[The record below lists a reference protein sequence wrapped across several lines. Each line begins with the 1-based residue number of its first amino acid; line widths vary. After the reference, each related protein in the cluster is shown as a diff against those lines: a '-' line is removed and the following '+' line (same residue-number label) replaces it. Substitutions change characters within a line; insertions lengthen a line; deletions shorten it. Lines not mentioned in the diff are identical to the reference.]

1 MEKTKQYEGMIRTAM
16 KETGGR
22 KPVMTVGHGINVEE
36 PHNKKLIP
44 KDVVEGKRP
53 ITDKE
58 DEAAVK
64 ANQRI
69 AASDSDKFGGQGFR
83 KLDKR
88 AQDVVEDMH
97 YNMGAP
103 RMGGFKKL
111 KEATGAGDYR
121 RMADEIRYTDG
132 KTKKKESPYYQQTK
146 GRAKEHVKTL
156 RDLADEK
163 ELGDEIKRQ
172 LER

>member
-1 MEKTKQYEGMIRTAM
+1 MDKTKQYEGMIRTAM

-36 PHNKKLIP
+36 PHNKKLLP
-44 KDVVEGKRP
+44 KDVVEGKRE

-121 RMADEIRYTDG
+121 RMADEIENSLYH
-132 KTKKKESPYYQQTK
+132 KQT
-146 GRAKEHVKTL
+146 GNRAKEHVKTL
-156 RDLADEK
+156 RDLADEIDLGK
-163 ELGDEIKRQ
+163 EMTRQ

>member
-1 MEKTKQYEGMIRTAM
+1 MFITKNMDKTKQYEGMIKTAM
-16 KETGGR
+16 LEKGGR

-36 PHNKKLIP
+36 PHNKKLLP
-44 KDVVEGKRP
+44 KDVVEGKRA

-58 DEAAVK
+58 DEAAVE

-88 AQDVVEDMH
+88 AQGVIEDMH

-103 RMGGFKKL
+103 RMSGFKKL
-111 KEATGAGDYR
+111 KKATEASDYR
-121 RMADEIRYTDG
+121 SMADEIENSLYH
-132 KTKKKESPYYQQTK
+132 KQT
-146 GRAKEHVKTL
+146 GSRAKEHVKTL
-156 RDLADEK
+156 RDLADETD
-163 ELGDEIKRQ
+163 LGNEMKRQ

>member
-1 MEKTKQYEGMIRTAM
+1 MEKTKKYEGMIKTAM
-16 KETGGR
+16 LEKGGR

-36 PHNKKLIP
+36 PHNKKLLP
-44 KDVVEGKRP
+44 KDVIEGKRA
-53 ITDKE
+53 ITNKE

-64 ANQRI
+64 ANQKI
-69 AASDSDKFGGQGFR
+69 AASDSNKFGGSGFR

-88 AQDVVEDMH
+88 AQDVIEDMH
-97 YNMGAP
+97 YNMGSP

-111 KEATGAGDYR
+111 KEATAAGDYR
-121 RMADEIRYTDG
+121 SMADEIQYVDG
-132 KTKKKESPYYQQTK
+132 KTKKKESLYYQQTK

-156 RDLADEK
+156 RDLADEVDLGK
-163 ELGDEIKRQ
+163 EMTRQ